1 MKRGAEIMKIAGV
14 LGGMGPIATIDLL
27 NKIIRYTDAKKDSD
41 HLHTLVDS
49 YTEIPDRTAYILGQG
64 ENPEKYLI
72 DSALKLE
79 AMGASFIV
87 MPCNTAHYFYEK
99 VCGAVKIPFIN
110 MIDEVAKELDGV
122 KKVGLLATKGTYK
135 GHIYENIFNRYGI
148 EVEVPTTDMQEIVT
162 DLIYRIKEGQD
173 NIDQVS
179 IDQVLDYF
187 SNLGIDKIILGCTE
201 LPVAFERLK
210 IEGEFLDP
218 TKILAISTIRLM
230 GKKVREY

>member
-1 MKRGAEIMKIAGV
+1 MKIAGV
-14 LGGMGPIATIDLL
+14 LGGMGPLATIDLL
-27 NKIIRYTDAKKDSD
+27 NKIVRYTDAKKDHD
-41 HLHTLVDS
+41 HVHTLVDS
-49 YTEIPDRTAYILGQG
+49 YTDIPDRTAYILGEG
-64 ENPEKYLI
+64 ENPERYLI

-122 KKVGLLATKGTYK
+122 KRVGLLATKGTYK

-148 EVEVPTTDMQEIVT
+148 EVEVPPIDMQEIVT
-162 DLIYRIKEGQD
+162 ELIYKVKEGQD

-179 IDQVLDYF
+179 IGRVLDYF

-218 TKILAISTIRLM
+218 TKTLALSTIRLM
-230 GKKVREY
+230 GKKIKGC

>member
-1 MKRGAEIMKIAGV
+1 MKIAGV

-27 NKIIRYTDAKKDSD
+27 NKIVKYTDAKKDSD
-41 HLHTLVDS
+41 HIHTLVDN

-64 ENPEKYLI
+64 ENPEQHLI

-110 MIDEVAKELDGV
+110 MIDEVAKELNDI

-148 EVEVPTTDMQEIVT
+148 DVKIPPIDMQEIVT
-162 DLIYRIKEGQD
+162 DLIYRVKEGKD
-173 NIDQVS
+173 DIDQVP

-187 SNLGIDKIILGCTE
+187 SSLGIDKIILGCTE
-201 LPVAFERLK
+201 LPVAFRRLE

-218 TKILAISTIRLM
+218 TKILAVSTIKLI
-230 GKKVREY
+230 GKKIKEC

>member
-1 MKRGAEIMKIAGV
+1 MKIAGV
-14 LGGMGPIATIDLL
+14 LGGMGPVATIDLL
-27 NKIIRYTDAKKDSD
+27 NKIVRYTDAKKDSD
-41 HLHTLVDS
+41 HVHTLVDS
-49 YTEIPDRTAYILGQG
+49 YTDIPDRTAYILGKG
-64 ENPEKYLI
+64 ENPEKHLV

-99 VCGAVKIPFIN
+99 VCRAVKIPFIN

-135 GHIYENIFNRYGI
+135 GHIYETIFDRYGI
-148 EVEVPTTDMQEIVT
+148 EVEVPPIDLQEIVT
-162 DLIYRIKEGQD
+162 ELIYKVKEGQD

-179 IDQVLDYF
+179 IGQVLDYF

-218 TKILAISTIRLM
+218 TKTLALSTIRLM
-230 GKKVREY
+230 GKKLKDVKLR

>member
-1 MKRGAEIMKIAGV
+1 MNRGGQIMKIAGV

-27 NKIIRYTDAKKDSD
+27 NKIVKYTDAKKDSD
-41 HLHTLVDS
+41 HIHTLVDS

-64 ENPEKYLI
+64 ENPEQHLI

-110 MIDEVAKELDGV
+110 MIDEVAKELNDV

-148 EVEVPTTDMQEIVT
+148 DVKIPPMDMQEIVT
-162 DLIYRIKEGQD
+162 DLIYRVKEGKD
-173 NIDQVS
+173 DIDQVP

-187 SNLGIDKIILGCTE
+187 SSLGVEKIILGCTE
-201 LPVAFERLK
+201 LPVAFNRLK
-210 IEGEFLDP
+210 IEGDFLDP
-218 TKILAISTIRLM
+218 TKTLAVSTIKLM
-230 GKKVREY
+230 GKKLKEC

>member
-1 MKRGAEIMKIAGV
+1 MKIAGV
-14 LGGMGPIATIDLL
+14 LGGMGPLATIDLL
-27 NKIIRYTDAKKDSD
+27 NKIIKYTDAKKDSD
-41 HLHTLVDS
+41 HVHTLMDS

-64 ENPEKYLI
+64 ENPEKHLI

-99 VCGAVKIPFIN
+99 VSGAVKIPFIN
-110 MIDEVAKELDGV
+110 MIDEVAKELEGV
-122 KKVGLLATKGTYK
+122 KRVGLLATKGTYK

-148 EVEVPTTDMQEIVT
+148 EVEVPPIDMQEIVT
-162 DLIYRIKEGQD
+162 ELIYNVKEGQD

-179 IDQVLDYF
+179 IGKVLDYF
-187 SNLGIDKIILGCTE
+187 YNLRIDKIILGCTE

-218 TKILAISTIRLM
+218 TKILALSTVRLM
-230 GKKVREY
+230 GKKVKEC